1 MLSLTGEQGIVI
13 AFLNSM
19 VHVAMYSYYM
29 IAAMGPQY
37 QKYLWWKRYM
47 TWIQLV
53 NIQLFVLLT
62 HVGSVLFWN

>member
-1 MLSLTGEQGIVI
+1 MQMILECLSDLWYLLTGEQGIVI

-29 IAAMGPQY
+29 IAAMGPAY

-53 NIQLFVLLT
+53 KIQLFVC
-62 HVGSVLFWN
+62 